1 MDLKYKIRTYN
12 FWISL
17 SAAVL
22 IVIRLVGQSLGFYVD
37 SALFMDIATAVCG
50 VLVVLG
56 IIIMPTS
63 GAEKNKNKKNAENTL
78 NIAEECGI
86 EQVPGDVQEEIQIS
100 DEAET
105 CAEPQVVLD
114 KTAEEETKE
123 AIRAAIDQLASN
135 PQELFE
141 LINQIVKRTN

>member
-1 MDLKYKIRTYN
+1 MILQLWLPDFWAEMILPTTWNGQKIKNRFRPLPMQN
-12 FWISL
+12 FL
-17 SAAVL
+17 
-22 IVIRLVGQSLGFYVD
+22 QQ
-37 SALFMDIATAVCG
+37 
-50 VLVVLG
+50 
-56 IIIMPTS
+56 
-63 GAEKNKNKKNAENTL
+63 
-78 NIAEECGI
+78 

-100 DEAET
+100 EEAET